1 MCGLC
6 YLRFVGI
13 LLLVVVIACVRL
25 RWFVVCGF
33 WLLRHFGFWGCFVYC
48 GLAAWFGC
56 VVFASCLVLS
66 VGMAVV
72 WAW

>member
-33 WLLRHFGFWGCFVYC
+33 WLLRRFGFWG
-48 GLAAWFGC
+48 
-56 VVFASCLVLS
+56 VLHIA
-66 VGMAVV
+66 G
-72 WAW
+72 